1 MSVKYA
7 IMGLLAD
14 GPLHGYELKAAYEGE
29 LVPESQL
36 NVGQVYTTLDRLD
49 RDGLVAHGLVR
60 QPVRPDKKVYELTRD
75 GRKELREWLA
85 TPSRPELDLRNETF
99 LKLML
104 ARRLK
109 GFDALEVLAVERRG
123 CMERLHEIEFARAR
137 ADTDGAPLQTML
149 LLELAALKISS
160 FLKWL
165 DRCEE
170 LFKRETGRRE
180 KKR

>member
-7 IMGLLAD
+7 ILGLLAD

-29 LVPESQL
+29 LIPESQL
-36 NVGQVYTTLDRLD
+36 NFGQVYTTLDRLD
-49 RDGLVAHGLVR
+49 RDGLVAHDLVR

-109 GFDALEVLAVERRG
+109 GFDPLEVLSVERRG
-123 CMERLHEIEFARAR
+123 CIERLHEIEATRAR
-137 ADTDGAPLQTML
+137 ADTQETPLQTVL
-149 LLELAALKISS
+149 VLELAAIKLGS
-160 FLKWL
+160 FIKWL

-170 LFKRETGRRE
+170 LLKQEAGRR
-180 KKR
+180 R